1 MKKITRVIEYEGDES
16 ISQLTFLL
24 DQMKLKAKDVDQ
36 NILCFENITMYEQ
49 NQLLNE
55 IQVANIQS

>member
-1 MKKITRVIEYEGDES
+1 MKKITRVIEDEGDES

>member
-1 MKKITRVIEYEGDES
+1 MKKITRVIEDEGDES

-55 IQVANIQS
+55 IQVAIIQS